1 MSVNPREGEVAAP
14 DAIVNALV
22 PVVYRSM
29 VVAPVADA
37 P

>member
-1 MSVNPREGEVAAP
+1 MSVKPRAGEVVAP
-14 DAIVNALV
+14 DATVNALV